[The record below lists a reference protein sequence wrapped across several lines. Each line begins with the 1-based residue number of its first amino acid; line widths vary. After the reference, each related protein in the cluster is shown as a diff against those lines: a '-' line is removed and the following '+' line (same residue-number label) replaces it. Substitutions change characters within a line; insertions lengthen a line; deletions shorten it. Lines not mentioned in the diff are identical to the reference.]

1 MTQDEFDA
9 IVLLVCTRLGFLAG
23 SRGPR
28 GRDGRPGEQGLPGE
42 RGPRGLTGIKGD
54 PGDPGPKGNPGLPG
68 EKGDK
73 GDIGDNGLQG
83 DKGDKGDPGDDGLP
97 GAKGDKGDKGD
108 PGPLWPDV
116 FVVSPGATAPFYA
129 SVQAAIDAAVAGGE
143 RTESDPAQV
152 LILPGDYTEDVSLKK
167 HVALLGLDRLGH
179 FTTNL
184 RGQVT
189 CSLTLEGGV
198 REKTF
203 ATIAGINILP
213 PAGKTAGI
221 YFTGANSQKL
231 ILTDI
236 AIEGSVP
243 SVLADNTFTSGSGT
257 SQILITDCRLRST
270 STLFPALRVKS
281 GSVEAFRV
289 DIWNRPPVG
298 ATTSPTVIHLG
309 PSIAQPQSCTAALSD
324 CNIEG
329 NVQIDSSLSTSAVAG
344 SLGLSMLRC
353 TQFILNSTA
362 APIRFVIVTP
372 NATAGV
378 TALGV
383 VLSVFRAS
391 AWTAGTA
398 MIFGNP
404 GGAIPVINRLNSFL
418 ADTGITV
425 ASLTGGTAVNTV
437 MGSV

>member
-1 MTQDEFDA
+1 VVLGGVTDDLESRAFLGSAGREGSQEARA
-9 IVLLVCTRLGFLAG
+9 IPATPVQRGTRAALDFPVKRGTRGTLATTDRRATKETKATLAMMG
-23 SRGPR
+23 SQARRETRGTKATPV
-28 GRDGRPGEQGLPGE
+28 
-42 RGPRGLTGIKGD
+42 
-54 PGDPGPKGNPGLPG
+54 
-68 EKGDK
+68 
-73 GDIGDNGLQG
+73 
-83 DKGDKGDPGDDGLP
+83 
-97 GAKGDKGDKGD
+97 
-108 PGPLWPDV
+108 PLWPDV

-129 SVQAAIDAAVAGGE
+129 SVQAAIDAAVSGGE

-189 CSLTLEGGV
+189 CSLMLEGGV

-231 ILTDI
+231 ILTDV

-243 SVLADNTFTSGSGT
+243 SVLADNTFTSGTGT

-289 DIWNRPPVG
+289 DLWNRPPVG

-309 PSIAQPQSCTAALSD
+309 PSIAQSQTCTVALSD

-353 TQFILNSTA
+353 TQFILNTTA

-383 VLSVFRAS
+383 VLSVFRAT
-391 AWTAGTA
+391 AWTSGTA

-404 GGAIPVINRLNSFL
+404 GGAIPVINRLNSFR

-425 ASLTGGTAVNTV
+425 ASLTGGTATNTV